1 MAGRRGMAVAV
12 SVHMTMAV
20 AVSVHV
26 MVTAARRCRAQMVV
40 AAERTVRNERERR
53 HDRQTGRKGLGQR
66 ADVTD
71 HTSTDSR
78 CTSEIL
84 IAGFR
89 PVQSGHSYKTLKLR
103 VFGGVR

>member
-1 MAGRRGMAVAV
+1 VLMMGRPGMVAVAV
-12 SVHMTMAV
+12 SVMVM
-20 AVSVHV
+20 V
-26 MVTAARRCRAQMVV
+26 MVTAARRCRAQVV
-40 AAERTVRNERERR
+40 IGAERAVRPERERR
-53 HDRQTGRKGLGQR
+53 HDRQTGRKALRQR

-84 IAGFR
+84 VAGFR

-103 VFGGVR
+103 VFGDVR